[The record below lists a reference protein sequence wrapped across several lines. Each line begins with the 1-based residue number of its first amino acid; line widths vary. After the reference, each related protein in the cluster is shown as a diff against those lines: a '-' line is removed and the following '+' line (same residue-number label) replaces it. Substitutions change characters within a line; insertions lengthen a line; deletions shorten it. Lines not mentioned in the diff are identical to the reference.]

1 MYILALLFAIVP
13 SVWGE
18 PRFFIQ
24 SIVQHKGG
32 MMLRDYV
39 DSSKTCRPPQVLFKD
54 VEVKAPSASYK
65 EITDS
70 MHKDDVRLA
79 YDFKQYWE
87 STVMAEVNSI
97 LGTIKAQLERI
108 NEDQQATQK
117 AKDSGE
123 TLTDRAENVFPT
135 PKQEQGIFASTF
147 AESGEQQMTKNAK
160 PDAHTKSTWTDMTGK
175 FQAAHTGLRN
185 LHQSVTG
192 IAVDAGNVFEEFIK
206 YINQAGWTEKTFAR
220 PNSEPETLQDE
231 PYDPKKYDSQAL
243 GAKIVYLVAK
253 NDVGKFTD
261 FIKLEGD
268 PIERMQRLTT
278 TASFP
283 SLRQHGIWDAMDRLG
298 ELRGLVVDK
307 IISLQASVKQRLEE
321 LKKSLNAIAG
331 LSSLVYRE
339 SKRWPGLEIGRASNE
354 RMEVLLKNVNEFVNK
369 NSHEEL
375 KPLLSLVLSS
385 VWTLEANLWGLVQT
399 YDQPDVFL
407 FSSKKKEIT
416 ETHPAE
422 LRAGIDCLL
431 YGRVDALLVRL
442 QGESEPDFCTQV
454 YQKGEKRLNH
464 QLNSIPRVVRATS
477 SQKALVHMGFVEEMS
492 ASQIPNEVN
501 TAQTTF

>member
-54 VEVKAPSASYK
+54 VEVKAPSASYN

-79 YDFKQYWE
+79 YDFKQYWK
-87 STVMAEVNSI
+87 STVVAEVKSI

-108 NEDQQATQK
+108 NEDQQASQK

-175 FQAAHTGLRN
+175 FQAAQTGLEN

-192 IAVDAGNVFEEFIK
+192 IAVDAGKVFKEHIK
-206 YINQAGWTEKTFAR
+206 KVEPNRETVERKTQSSR
-220 PNSEPETLQDE
+220 PNSEPETLKDE
-231 PYDPKKYDSQAL
+231 SYDPKKYDSQAL
-243 GAKIVYLVAK
+243 GAKILYLVAK
-253 NDVGKFTD
+253 KDVGKFTD

-278 TASFP
+278 TASFFQSP
-283 SLRQHGIWDAMDRLG
+283 PARDLGCHGPPW
-298 ELRGLVVDK
+298 
-307 IISLQASVKQRLEE
+307 
-321 LKKSLNAIAG
+321 
-331 LSSLVYRE
+331 
-339 SKRWPGLEIGRASNE
+339 
-354 RMEVLLKNVNEFVNK
+354 
-369 NSHEEL
+369 
-375 KPLLSLVLSS
+375 
-385 VWTLEANLWGLVQT
+385 
-399 YDQPDVFL
+399 
-407 FSSKKKEIT
+407 
-416 ETHPAE
+416 
-422 LRAGIDCLL
+422 
-431 YGRVDALLVRL
+431 
-442 QGESEPDFCTQV
+442 
-454 YQKGEKRLNH
+454 
-464 QLNSIPRVVRATS
+464 
-477 SQKALVHMGFVEEMS
+477 
-492 ASQIPNEVN
+492 
-501 TAQTTF
+501 